1 MVFLFSKTHI
11 PARILAKQTGATQFK
26 EEHYETH
33 ADCTDHKH
41 HLKKRASDEDVDYEV
56 YQGVVGRPGID
67 FPIYPRIPKTSFS
80 CKSYGNGYFAD
91 METDC
96 QVRINNF
103 VKL

>member
-1 MVFLFSKTHI
+1 M
-11 PARILAKQTGATQFK
+11 AKQTGATQFK

-96 QVRINNF
+96 QVRTNNRKIF
-103 VKL
+103 FFFLSFENHSP